1 MHWSTTEGL
10 TPVTALRPCGKV
22 LTLGKDESLIMAWND
37 ADRRQ
42 LVWRGVAC
50 RGVTW
55 FGESG
60 VA

>member
-42 LVWRGVAC
+42 LVWRGVA
-50 RGVTW
+50 
-55 FGESG
+55 
-60 VA
+60 